1 LEGGRLLY
9 HGVKNIRAQRSPHE
23 ALHEGREIVL
33 RLVKDY
39 RPEVL
44 VIEKTFFAR
53 NRNVSL
59 LNVLGDEIRAIGRRR
74 GLRVLSY
81 APTTVKKHA
90 CGDGRASKRE
100 VAKAVVAKYPE
111 LSVFLSQDRKWKERY
126 HQNMFDAVALGM
138 MAGLRG

>member
-1 LEGGRLLY
+1 LEGGRLIY
-9 HGVKNIRAQRSPHE
+9 HGVKNIRAKRSPHE
-23 ALHEGREIVL
+23 ALNEGRGIVL
-33 RLVKDY
+33 RLVKDF

-59 LNVLGDEIRAIGRRR
+59 LNVLVDEIRAIGRRR
-74 GLRVLSY
+74 GLKVLSY
-81 APTTVKKHA
+81 APTTVKKHT

-138 MAGLRG
+138 MAGVRG